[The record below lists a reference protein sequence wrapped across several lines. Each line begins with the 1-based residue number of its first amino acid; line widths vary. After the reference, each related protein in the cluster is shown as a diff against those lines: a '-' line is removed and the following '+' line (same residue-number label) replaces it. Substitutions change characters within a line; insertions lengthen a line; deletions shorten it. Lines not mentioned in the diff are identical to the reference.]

1 MNAHHDPTNLC
12 NKKYKVYK
20 IITSGPCQRGKDEH
34 TAAQSYLLQVIGAQ
48 PNILEHERD
57 ECRAQPGNS

>member
-20 IITSGPCQRGKDEH
+20 IIVSGPCQRGKDEH
-34 TAAQSYLLQVIGAQ
+34 AASQSYIS
-48 PNILEHERD
+48 
-57 ECRAQPGNS
+57 CR